1 MIKAVFF
8 DLDGV
13 LITSEVQA
21 HSWTKEYL
29 DSTNIAI
36 PIERFEMLIGTHK
49 KQNVWKQLIKGYED
63 KIIDEESFKTG
74 LRAYK
79 FSKRN
84 LFDYNQILFPDVI
97 DYLSFLKK
105 RNTKIACASSSNI
118 NYIKNALSKCQIL
131 EFFDLICT
139 GDDFVESKP
148 SPEIYLYCMNS
159 FGLKPEECLVV
170 EDSVFGIEAGKRANM
185 FVIARK
191 TPFSFSQKD
200 ANLIFDDINTTRFL
214 FDEQN
219 T

>member
-13 LITSEVQA
+13 LINSEVQE

-29 DSTNIAI
+29 DSNNIAI

-79 FSKRN
+79 FSKRD

-105 RNTKIACASSSNI
+105 RNIKIACASSSNI